1 MDAPDVSVYGM
12 LLPALEQSIMAAVLV
27 DENDSVRYFN
37 PAAER
42 LWGYA
47 RGEVL
52 GRNMRPLLPKA
63 LQAVHGSY
71 MRSNREGGEPRAV
84 GMNRDLLVERK
95 DGRQLWVSFSLSK
108 IDLSGRIHYLAFA
121 RDVSAEV
128 ARSEQN
134 RLLLLAVNHTE
145 RPLFVVDGER
155 RIVQINRAFSEL
167 FGYAAGEAVGCL
179 PSELLASPHTDAET
193 LARVRSKAWGTEGF
207 NEEILARSK
216 DGRDM
221 WVKASVNP
229 IFDEDS
235 GQLRNQVIVMSDI
248 TEARRIR
255 DFERDVLEAL
265 TSNLSFI
272 GLGNFICQRIEAIAP
287 GVLVSMFRVVGR
299 RLRHWAAPSFQ
310 ASYVAGWE
318 GVEIGEGVAGYGTC
332 AHRGEPV
339 MLADIK
345 AEPLRSAYC
354 GRTPPAGC
362 RACMVYPAKRRDGS
376 VIGVFALYLRQGAPQ
391 DAYLRRIAD
400 ISMYLCALAIER
412 EESRQRLDELVHHD
426 ALTGLPNRNSLY
438 RYTNDLLASGVEQ
451 EIAFFCIGLVR
462 FKDVNNTLGYRV
474 GDQMLVEIVNR
485 LRSRLSGGAF
495 LARLEGS
502 TFVLVVSECSPA
514 RAAQVASL
522 LLQVIS
528 EPVGIAGVLLD
539 LSACIGVSHYP
550 DEGCRDR
557 DGLLQNAKSAMDQV
571 KASGGGGCLFFS
583 QGMNELARERLLL
596 GTALRRAIAGTGLRL
611 EYQPQVRLD
620 GGGLHGVEALARWHD
635 PEFGEVP
642 PGRFI
647 ALAEEIGEIEAV
659 GQWALREACR
669 QLAVWRGQGVHV
681 PVVSVNLSPRSFC
694 SRALADAVAGLLR
707 EHALAGERLTIEITE
722 SAAMVLT
729 PEMLETVHC
738 IRALGVGL
746 SVDDFGTGF
755 SSLSNLASLPVTEV
769 KIDRSFI
776 DKCLEE
782 SRLRALVTAV
792 IGIGRSLDLT
802 VVAEGVET
810 GEQCELLRRQRCPV
824 VQGYLFARP
833 LRPQDV
839 PPWVERFGRA
849 PAAADAAGRPGTGGM
864 PV

>member
-1 MDAPDVSVYGM
+1 MSVPDVSVYGM

-27 DENDSVRYFN
+27 DESNCVRYFN

-47 RGEVL
+47 REEIID
-52 GRNMRPLLPKA
+52 RDMQPLLPKA
-63 LQAVHGSY
+63 LQAVHGGY
-71 MRSNREGGEPRAV
+71 MRSNREGGKPRAV

-108 IDLSGRIHYLAFA
+108 IDLAGRIHYLAFA
-121 RDVSAEV
+121 RDVSDEV
-128 ARSEQN
+128 ARREQN

-167 FGYAAGEAVGCL
+167 FGYTAAEAVGCL
-179 PSELLASPHTDAET
+179 PSELLAIPHTDAET

-216 DGRDM
+216 DGRDI

-229 IFDEDS
+229 ILDDDS
-235 GQLRNQVIVMSDI
+235 GQLRNQVIALSDI
-248 TEARRIR
+248 TEARRTR
-255 DFERDVLEAL
+255 DLERDVLEAL

-354 GRTPPAGC
+354 GRTPPVGC
-362 RACMVYPAKRRDGS
+362 RACMAHPVKRRDGS
-376 VIGVFALYLRQGAPQ
+376 VIGIFALYLRHGAPQ

-426 ALTGLPNRNSLY
+426 ALTGLPNRNNLY
-438 RYTNDLLASGVEQ
+438 RYTDDLLASGVEQ
-451 EIAFFCIGLVR
+451 EVACFCVGLVR
-462 FKDVNNTLGYRV
+462 FKDVNNTLGHRV
-474 GDQMLVEIVNR
+474 GDQMLVEVANR
-485 LRSRLSGGAF
+485 LRSRLSSGAF
-495 LARLEGS
+495 LARLEGC
-502 TFVLVVSECSPA
+502 TFVLVVPDCSPS

-522 LLQVIS
+522 LQQVIS
-528 EPVGIAGVLLD
+528 EPVDIAGVLLD
-539 LSACIGVSHYP
+539 PSACIGVSHYP

-557 DGLLQNAKSAMDQV
+557 DGLLQSAKSAMDEV
-571 KASGGGGCLFFS
+571 KASNGGGILFFDA
-583 QGMNELARERLLL
+583 GMNELARERLLL
-596 GTALRRAIAGTGLRL
+596 GTALRRAVAGAGLRL
-611 EYQPQVRLD
+611 VYQPQVRSED
-620 GGGLHGVEALARWHD
+620 GELYGVEALARWHD
-635 PEFGEVP
+635 DNFGEIP
-642 PGRFI
+642 PGRMI
-647 ALAEEIGEIEAV
+647 ALAEEIGEIEAI
-659 GQWALREACR
+659 GLWALREACR
-669 QLAVWRGQGVHV
+669 QMAAWRDQGVHV
-681 PVVSVNLSPRSFC
+681 PVVSVNLSPRSFR
-694 SRALADAVAGLLR
+694 SRELPAFVAGLLQ
-707 EHALAGERLTIEITE
+707 EHALSGDSLTIEITE

-729 PEMLETVHC
+729 PEMLETVHG

-776 DKCLEE
+776 DRCLQE
-782 SRLRALVTAV
+782 SRLQALVTAV
-792 IGIGRSLDLT
+792 IGIGRSLNLA

-810 GEQCELLRRQRCPV
+810 VGQCELLRRQCCPV
-824 VQGYLFARP
+824 VQGYLFSRP
-833 LRPQDV
+833 LGPQDI
-839 PPWVERFGRA
+839 PAWLERFRA
-849 PAAADAAGRPGTGGM
+849 TAAAPEAVEACPGMRG
-864 PV
+864 

>member
-1 MDAPDVSVYGM
+1 MSVPDTSVYGM

-27 DENDSVRYFN
+27 DENNCVRYFN

-47 RGEVL
+47 REEVID
-52 GRNMRPLLPKA
+52 RDMQPLLPKA
-63 LQAVHGSY
+63 LQAVHGNY
-71 MRSNREGGEPRAV
+71 MRSNREGGKPRAV

-95 DGRQLWVSFSLSK
+95 DGRQSWVSFSLSK

-121 RDVSAEV
+121 RDVSDEV
-128 ARSEQN
+128 ARREQN

-155 RIVQINRAFSEL
+155 RIVQINRAFSDL
-167 FGYAAGEAVGCL
+167 FGYAADEAIGCL

-193 LARVRSKAWGTEGF
+193 LERVRSKAREGTEGF
-207 NEEILARSK
+207 NEEILVRSK

-221 WVKASVNP
+221 WVKISVNP
-229 IFDEDS
+229 VFDEDS
-235 GQLRNQVIVMSDI
+235 GQLRNQVVAISDI

-255 DFERDVLEAL
+255 DLERDVLEAL
-265 TSNLSFI
+265 TSNLSFA

-287 GVLVSMFRVVGR
+287 GVLVSVFRVVRR

-310 ASYVAGWE
+310 ASYAAGWE
-318 GVEIGEGVAGYGTC
+318 GVEIGEGVAGYGSC

-354 GRTPPAGC
+354 GRMPPVGC
-362 RACMVYPAKRRDGS
+362 RACMVYPVKRRDGS
-376 VIGVFALYLRQGAPQ
+376 VIGIFALHLRQDSPQ

-412 EESRQRLDELVHHD
+412 EESRQQLDQLVHYD
-426 ALTGLPNRNSLY
+426 ALTGLPNRNNLY
-438 RYTNDLLASGVEQ
+438 RYTDDLLASGVEQ

-462 FKDVNNTLGYRV
+462 FKDINSSLGHRV
-474 GDQMLVEIVNR
+474 GDQMLVEVANR

-495 LARLEGS
+495 LARLEGC
-502 TFVLVVSECSPA
+502 TFVLIVSDCSPS
-514 RAAQVASL
+514 RAAQVASQIQ
-522 LLQVIS
+522 QVIG
-528 EPVGIAGVLLD
+528 EPVDIAGVLLD

-557 DGLLQNAKSAMDQV
+557 DGLLQSAKSAMDEV
-571 KASGGGGCLFFS
+571 KASNGGGILFFDT
-583 QGMNELARERLLL
+583 GMNELARERLLL
-596 GTALRRAIAGTGLRL
+596 GTALRRAIGGAGLRL
-611 EYQPQVRLD
+611 VYQPQLRAED
-620 GGGLHGVEALARWHD
+620 GELYGVEALARWHD
-635 PEFGEVP
+635 DNFGEIP
-642 PGRFI
+642 PGRMI
-647 ALAEEIGEIEAV
+647 ALAEEIGEIEAI
-659 GQWALREACR
+659 GHWALREACR
-669 QLAVWRGQGVHV
+669 QMAVWRDQGVHV
-681 PVVSVNLSPRSFC
+681 PVVSVNLSPRSFR
-694 SRALADAVAGLLR
+694 SRELPDFVAGLLQ
-707 EHALAGERLTIEITE
+707 EYALSGERLTIEITE

-729 PEMLETVHC
+729 PEMLEIVHDV
-738 IRALGVGL
+738 RALGVGL

-776 DKCLEE
+776 DRCLQE
-782 SRLRALVTAV
+782 SRLQALVTAV
-792 IGIGRSLDLT
+792 IGIGRSLNLT

-810 GEQCELLRRQRCPV
+810 VGQCELLRRQCCPV
-824 VQGYLFARP
+824 VQGYLFSRP
-833 LRPQDV
+833 LSPQDI
-839 PPWVERFGRA
+839 PSWLERFRTT
-849 PAAADAAGRPGTGGM
+849 AAAPEAAEACPGMRG
-864 PV
+864 